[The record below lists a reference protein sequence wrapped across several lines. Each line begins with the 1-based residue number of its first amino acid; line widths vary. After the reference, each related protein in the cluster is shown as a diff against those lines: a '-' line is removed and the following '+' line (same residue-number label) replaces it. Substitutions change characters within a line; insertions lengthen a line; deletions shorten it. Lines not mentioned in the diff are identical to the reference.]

1 MSQDNKAILYTEIE
15 EWNGRETVMQYID
28 QMSDNNP
35 KKWYLKGLLAAIRLA
50 EKKAEE
56 PLTFISDDDNDEE
69 ADDAKENAKAMEAV
83 ADEAMSLSTK
93 KLLDFIGPNRM
104 TRRQE

>member
-1 MSQDNKAILYTEIE
+1 MGILAMYGHITETDLDWII
-15 EWNGRETVMQYID
+15 GFYSKPSGQAY
-28 QMSDNNP
+28 
-35 KKWYLKGLLAAIRLA
+35 
-50 EKKAEE
+50 
-56 PLTFISDDDNDEE
+56 
-69 ADDAKENAKAMEAV
+69 AKAMEAV